1 MVKIMELKKYK
12 DNNYKRKSY
21 VILVIGFLLLSV
33 SSYLFYKSYALYEEK
48 KDFDVING
56 TVEDPGDIYFAYYID
71 GVISRNM
78 PLQNTGYTLDETKS
92 NCNNGVVP
100 TWDNAGWKFVGDY
113 HNYSATDNTR
123 TKCTLY
129 FNKTTKTVKTALGN
143 IEVNSYTPDFT
154 KSACDDSSCESH
166 EKGIYETTD
175 YDGNPT
181 YYYRGSVENNY
192 VKFAGFY
199 WRIIRINS
207 NGSIRMIYDGTSAH
221 ANGESSADRQYG
233 TSKFNSAHNNNMY
246 VGYMYTEGEAHGIGT
261 SSVIK
266 TNADKFYTDKLS
278 NYASKLDTYMGFCG
292 DRSNLNQQSGVGT
305 GKVTTYNKGYLRVEE
320 SAPTLTCENAS
331 DYFTV
336 ASASSGN
343 KKLSY
348 PIGLITADE
357 VMLAG
362 HAGGVFDG
370 SYSHMKTNNG
380 SYIVTGN
387 TFWTMTP
394 AGGYNPFGYS
404 GWGTNVFTAYG
415 SGDFDDNGADDTYG
429 LRPVINLK
437 SDVTITGTGTMT
449 DPYLVN

>member
-21 VILVIGFLLLSV
+21 VILVIGFLLLSI

-129 FNKTTKTVKTALGN
+129 FNKTAKTVKTALGN